1 VSTTGPTISPGPDP
15 GPDPSTDPAAGP
27 GPAKTTQTAD
37 KVPHPGLG
45 FGEFVT
51 IIAFLMALNALAID
65 IMLPALPQIGEGL
78 SVANPNDTQLVLIA
92 YLLGFGP
99 GQLLYGPLSDRYGRK
114 PILLAGLA
122 IYSVAGVIATLTT
135 SFEAMLLARA
145 IQGVGCAAPR
155 IIALSAVRDCY
166 EGRKM
171 ASVMSL
177 GMMVFMAIP
186 IIAPS
191 IGQLITIF
199 VSWRG
204 VFAMLLLGGIIMLV
218 WTSLRLPETLDPANR
233 RPIRASS
240 IFSAYKTVLTT
251 RQSFGYAMAAALVIG
266 TLFGFIASAQQV
278 FVGVFGLGNW
288 FPIAFG
294 TLAIFLGLSAFLNSQ
309 LVERFGMR
317 RMSHT
322 GLTLYLVVSLAQT
335 GLAYM
340 MPGAGFWAFAPLL
353 GLQFFLFGFLMSNF
367 NALAMEPHGTIAGT
381 ASSTLGFM
389 TTTIGAICG
398 GIIGA
403 LFNGTILPFA
413 AGFAILAGL
422 ALMVVWL
429 TEGRIVLR
437 GQ

>member
-1 VSTTGPTISPGPDP
+1 VSISTPDKAQSPDTETTATN
-15 GPDPSTDPAAGP
+15 
-27 GPAKTTQTAD
+27 
-37 KVPHPGLG
+37 PHPGLG
-45 FGEFVT
+45 FSEFVI

-78 SVANPNDTQLVLIA
+78 SVVHPNDAQLVIIA

-114 PILLAGLA
+114 PVLLAGLGL
-122 IYSVAGVIATLTT
+122 YSVASVLATITT
-135 SFEAMLLARA
+135 SFEAMLLARML
-145 IQGVGCAAPR
+145 QGVGCAAPR
-155 IIALSAVRDCY
+155 IIALSVVRDCY

-199 VSWRG
+199 ISWRG
-204 VFAMLLLGGIIMLV
+204 VFAMLLVGGVIMLV
-218 WTSLRLPETLDPANR
+218 WTGLRLPETLDPANR

-240 IFSAYKTVLTT
+240 IFSAYRTVLTT
-251 RQSFGYAMAAALVIG
+251 RQSFGYALAAALVIG
-266 TLFGFIASAQQV
+266 TLFGFITSAQQV
-278 FVGVFGLGNW
+278 FVEVFGLGNW

-322 GLTLYLVVSLAQT
+322 GLTLYLVVSIAQT
-335 GLAYM
+335 AVAVA
-340 MPGAGFWAFAPLL
+340 MPEAGFWAFAPLL

-367 NALAMEPHGTIAGT
+367 NALAMEPHGAIAGT

-389 TTTIGAICG
+389 TTTIGALCG
-398 GIIGA
+398 GVIGA
-403 LFNGTILPFA
+403 LFDGTIVPFA
-413 AGFAILAGL
+413 AGFVVLAGL
-422 ALMVVWL
+422 ALFVVWL
-429 TEGRIVLR
+429 TEGRIVLQ